1 MHLGT
6 VIGFHVPVGATWGH
20 DTQAGMVT
28 QLRPLTTGEWL
39 GEGQRPRR
47 PLQVRSFTL
56 STFAVQ
62 HGHVVAVGTLSA
74 VLLTAAGPG
83 VDTSIVTTVALP
95 VSIGQTPDET
105 LQLDIGP
112 IAVDLL
118 GLQVNLSRMTLDV
131 SAPPGPRHPLAA
143 VERLRDDPAG
153 LVKLLNEI
161 LARP

>member
-6 VIGFHVPVGATWGH
+6 FVGSPSPVGATWGH
-20 DTQAGMVT
+20 DRRAGLVT

-39 GEGQRPRR
+39 GAGPRPGR

-62 HGHVVAVGTLSA
+62 AGRVVAVGTLSA
-74 VLLTAAGPG
+74 VLETAAGPG

-95 VSIGQTPDET
+95 VSIRQTSDET

-112 IAVDLL
+112 IIVDLL
-118 GLQVNLSRMTLDV
+118 GLQVNLTRMVLDV
-131 SAPPGPRHPLAA
+131 TAQSGPGHLLGA
-143 VERLRDDPAG
+143 VGGLRDDPAG

-161 LARP
+161 LATL